1 MSSVTSPVM
10 NRKTLAT
17 KEARDL
23 ICNEYQGILSTLSVD
38 VPGFPF
44 GSVAPYCLDRQ
55 GRPVILISRI
65 AQHTKNV
72 LADNKVSLIISERGN
87 DDIQAHGRVTYIGY
101 ARQVSED
108 DTDTAERY
116 YQYFPDAADYH
127 KAHNF
132 DLFYIE
138 LHRLRFI
145 GGFGQ
150 IHWIDAKAY
159 LPNNPF
165 SAAEEK
171 SAVVHMNEDHMRNI
185 RHYCA
190 LLNINLSE
198 EDKPCIAGIDGD
210 GFHVRIGQ
218 RIHRCYF
225 DNAVTTSTELRR
237 ALTELAH
244 KKLSPQTKEAGAM
257 T

>member
-1 MSSVTSPVM
+1 M
-10 NRKTLAT
+10 NRKNLAA
-17 KEARDL
+17 KKARNL
-23 ICNEYQGILSTLSVD
+23 ILNEYQGVLSTLSVD

-44 GSVAPYCLDRQ
+44 GSVVPYCLDRQ
-55 GRPVILISRI
+55 GRPVILISSI

-72 LADNKVSLIISERGN
+72 LADNKVSLIIAERGT

-101 ARQVSED
+101 AHQVTED
-108 DTDTAERY
+108 DTDTANRY

-127 KAHNF
+127 KSHHF

-150 IHWIDAKAY
+150 IHWVDAKAY
-159 LPNNPF
+159 APNNPF

-171 SAVVHMNEDHMRNI
+171 GAVEHMNQDHLRNI
-185 RHYCA
+185 KHYCA
-190 LLNINLSE
+190 LLNIHLSE
-198 EDKPCIAGIDGD
+198 KDTPNIAGIDGD
-210 GFHVRIGQ
+210 GFHIRNGQ

-225 DNAVTTSTELRR
+225 DKPVATSTELRQ
-237 ALTELAH
+237 ALTVLAH
-244 KKLSPQTKEAGAM
+244 KEIVTQDEEAMLEG
-257 T
+257 

>member
-1 MSSVTSPVM
+1 MS
-10 NRKTLAT
+10 RKNIAA

-23 ICNEYQGILSTLSVD
+23 ILNEYQGVLSTLSVD

-44 GSVAPYCLDRQ
+44 GSVVPYCLDRQ
-55 GRPVILISRI
+55 GRPVILISSI

-72 LADNKVSLIISERGN
+72 RADNKVSLIIAERGT

-101 ARQVSED
+101 AHQVVED
-108 DTDTAERY
+108 DTDTADRY
-116 YQYFPDAADYH
+116 YQYFPEAADYH
-127 KAHNF
+127 KAHHF

-150 IHWIDAKAY
+150 IHWIDTKAY
-159 LPNNPF
+159 ATNNPF

-171 SAVVHMNEDHMRNI
+171 GAVEHMNEDHLKNI

-190 LLNINLSE
+190 LLNISLSQS
-198 EDKPCIAGIDGD
+198 DTPYIAGIDGD
-210 GFHVRIGQ
+210 GFHIRIGQ
-218 RIHRCYF
+218 QIHRCYF
-225 DNAVTTSTELRR
+225 DNPVATSTELRR

-244 KKLSPQTKEAGAM
+244 KDLVTQTEEAMAAG
-257 T
+257 